1 MLPIAIR
8 LASNDGTI
16 KYVWRLGDN
25 NTIESVYLR
34 FPKHDSLCI
43 SSQAGCNLRCAFCAT
58 GLDGLVRNLTSD
70 EIVAQVESLF
80 EDQGPPGRAFEVSF
94 MGMGEPLLNMESV
107 IGAIETLRSH
117 YPNMLFS
124 LSTVGLVPQIYALS
138 TRDLKIQLQI
148 SLHAPDDKLRSQI
161 MPINT
166 KYPIAEVLE
175 AAKHYASVTHTNFY
189 VNYLLLDGVND
200 SDECAHALVAL
211 LTGLPAYTRVAMYNS
226 ITEIDLQPASQARHE
241 AFGRICAEGGLN
253 MYQFNSLGVDIA
265 SGCGQ
270 LRSNVVRG
278 SQLLPRLRRGAH

>member
-1 MLPIAIR
+1 MLPIASR

-70 EIVAQVESLF
+70 EIVSQVESLF
-80 EDQGPPGRAFEVSF
+80 EDQGPPERTFEVSF
-94 MGMGEPLLNMESV
+94 MGMGEPLLNMEPV
-107 IGAIETLRSH
+107 IESIERLRSH
-117 YPNMLFS
+117 YPDMLFS
-124 LSTVGLVPQIYALS
+124 LSTVGLVPQIYSLAE
-138 TRDLKIQLQI
+138 RELKLQLQI
-148 SLHAPDDKLRSQI
+148 SLHAPEDGLRSQI

-175 AAKHYASVTHTNFY
+175 AANHYASVTRSNFY

-211 LTGLPAYTRVAMYNS
+211 LKGMPAYTRIAMYNS
-226 ITEIDLQPASQARHE
+226 ISEIDLKPASQAQHE
-241 AFGRICAEGGLN
+241 AFGKICAEGGLN

-270 LRSNVVRG
+270 LRSAVVRG
-278 SQLLPRLRRGAH
+278 TQLVPRPSRRAH